1 VGRLQS
7 SHLRVIIFKSET
19 IKKNTNI
26 SQAKKVIIAKKSY
39 DREKQISSIIKI
51 ENLDDELISDIKE
64 IPCKSSIDKLYIFEK
79 YWSIISQ

>member
-1 VGRLQS
+1 MGRLQS